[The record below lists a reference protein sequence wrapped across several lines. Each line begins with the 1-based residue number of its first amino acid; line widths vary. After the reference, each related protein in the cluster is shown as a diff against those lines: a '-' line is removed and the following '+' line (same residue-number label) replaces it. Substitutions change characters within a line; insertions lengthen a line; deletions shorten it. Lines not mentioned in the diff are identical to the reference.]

1 VGPGMHCLDL
11 GCGAGDV
18 TLELAGRVAPGGTV
32 VGIDMDEEQLAVA
45 RERAASAGLRNV
57 SFRPSDV
64 YDWSNPQGY
73 DVAYCRNVLQH
84 LSHPV
89 RVLKEMW
96 AAVRPAGV
104 LVVEDGDF
112 DGCFAYP
119 PNDGH
124 AFWVDRYQQLLQRR
138 GGDPLSGRKLAQ
150 LFAAAGIPAPQLNVV
165 QRVEVSG
172 EAKTLPLLA
181 LDATAETMIAESVAT
196 RAEIDHAASELAA
209 LVADP
214 SSVCGSP
221 RLFQAFSRK
230 P

>member
-1 VGPGMHCLDL
+1 MHCLDL

-18 TLELAGRVAPGGTV
+18 TFELAGRVAPGGTV

-57 SFRPSDV
+57 SFRPNDV
-64 YDWSNPQGY
+64 SDWSNPQGY

-119 PNDGH
+119 RTTAMPSGWTDTSGYCV
-124 AFWVDRYQQLLQRR
+124 AV
-138 GGDPLSGRKLAQ
+138 GVTLS
-150 LFAAAGIPAPQLNVV
+150 
-165 QRVEVSG
+165 S
-172 EAKTLPLLA
+172 
-181 LDATAETMIAESVAT
+181 
-196 RAEIDHAASELAA
+196 AASW
-209 LVADP
+209 P
-214 SSVCGSP
+214 SSSP
-221 RLFQAFSRK
+221 RQGFPRRS
-230 P
+230 